1 VAGDLDGAVA
11 ALRNGE
17 LVVYPT
23 ETVYGLGADA
33 IDPAAIERVFEA
45 KARPWD
51 RPISMAVP
59 TVGAALE
66 YVRADDRTRACMD
79 AFLPGPVTVVVPKTD
94 QVPDVLTAGR
104 DRVGVRVPDHPV
116 ARSLL
121 DRIAPL
127 TATSANVS
135 GGPSARDPAELDAT
149 LREAVATV
157 LDDGRTPGG
166 GSTVVDPGRGLVHRR
181 GRLADQ
187 VEAWLAEQ

>member
-1 VAGDLDGAVA
+1 MASDLDGAVS

-17 LVVYPT
+17 LVIYPT

-33 IDPAAIERVFEA
+33 LDPAAIERVFEA
-45 KARPWD
+45 KARDRD
-51 RPISMAVP
+51 RPVSMAVP

-66 YVRADDRTRACMD
+66 YVRADDLTRACMD

-135 GGPSARDPAELDAT
+135 GGSSVCDPAELDAT

-166 GSTVVDPGRGLVHRR
+166 GSTVVDPGRGVIHRR